1 MSGEISIHELEDLK
15 DMPVL
20 EGELEWVLSVIDGS
34 VKTEDGHTRA
44 NDVQEHNDKM
54 LKS

>member
-1 MSGEISIHELEDLK
+1 MSGEIWIDELEELK
-15 DMPVL
+15 GIRVL

-44 NDVQEHNDKM
+44 NDEQEHNDKM

>member
-1 MSGEISIHELEDLK
+1 MSVDVGISELEDLK
-15 DMPVL
+15 DVPVL
-20 EGELEWVLSVIDGS
+20 EGELEWVISVVDDA